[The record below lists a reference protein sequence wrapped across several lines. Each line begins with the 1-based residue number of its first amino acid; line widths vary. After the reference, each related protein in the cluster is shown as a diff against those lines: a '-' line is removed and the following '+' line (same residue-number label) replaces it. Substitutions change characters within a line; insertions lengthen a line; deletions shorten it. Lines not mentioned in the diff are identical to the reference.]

1 MDNSILRHLKELL
14 YLYIEIKRV
23 IDYYNV
29 YQNIIPETRYS
40 SIINLNV
47 LGWSDFLMLLRR
59 GFFLFHPQ
67 VYNPHD
73 LYNIKGVF
81 FASKISWC
89 NVYKILHSLKP
100 KRHLLYV

>member
-47 LGWSDFLMLLRR
+47 LG
-59 GFFLFHPQ
+59 
-67 VYNPHD
+67 
-73 LYNIKGVF
+73 
-81 FASKISWC
+81 
-89 NVYKILHSLKP
+89 
-100 KRHLLYV
+100 

>member
-1 MDNSILRHLKELL
+1 MDNSILRHLKEIL